1 MMKIV
6 FTVLLMLKTVWVWA
20 SEPAVQLGPRPFF
33 LISQMQT
40 SPLKH
45 QLQHHSQSPFIETKF
60 SNAK

>member
-1 MMKIV
+1 MLKIV
-6 FTVLLMLKTVWVWA
+6 FAVLLMLKTVWVWA

-45 QLQHHSQSPFIETKF
+45 QLQQCSKG
-60 SNAK
+60 